1 MKKNQ
6 FYGFFSFFSVQ
17 FAQFIFDGEMPYKIL
32 AAGHLNDDGVDHTIS
47 ATMLYKNQRTA
58 SFQIS
63 SQVENSCEA
72 SVYGLKGSMKLLKPF
87 WCADKLQ
94 LKNGEIVEFPLPKS
108 GKVDFNF
115 QNSAGLAF
123 EAQHVR
129 HCLIHG
135 LTESP
140 KVTHEETLTIAKIME
155 EIRKQVGVVYDQDI
169 VKNK

>member
-1 MKKNQ
+1 MIPDPH
-6 FYGFFSFFSVQ
+6 SV
-17 FAQFIFDGEMPYKIL
+17 E
-32 AAGHLNDDGVDHTIS
+32 
-47 ATMLYKNQRTA
+47 
-58 SFQIS
+58 
-63 SQVENSCEA
+63 
-72 SVYGLKGSMKLLKPF
+72 
-87 WCADKLQ
+87 
-94 LKNGEIVEFPLPKS
+94 NGEIVEFPLPKS

-140 KVTHEETLTIAKIME
+140 KVSHEETLTIAKIME

-169 VKNK
+169 AKNK